1 MANIMDMSL
10 YKIAAATTEPAFA
23 DVQKKLDQSFG
34 LFMDVTM
41 PMKQANIESRALRQG
56 MQQTVSAAGS
66 ALGTW
71 ATGGFT
77 GLAGMFATPAA
88 APPQSQQVLGTSV
101 GRSPVQQAPQYG
113 GAMASDPAMAPWF
126 SGGPMATQTGGW

>member
-34 LFMDVTM
+34 LFMDVTI
-41 PMKQANIESRALRQG
+41 PMRQENIESSAMRQG
-56 MQQTVSAAGS
+56 LQQTVSAAGS

-71 ATGGFT
+71 ATGGFNQ
-77 GLAGMFATPAA
+77 LSSMFAKPA
-88 APPQSQQVLGTSV
+88 TTN
-101 GRSPVQQAPQYG
+101 YG
-113 GAMASDPAMAPWF
+113 GGLTT
-126 SGGPMATQTGGW
+126 SGPYYTPSPKLQTGMGQLKSRLDSYWGGQ